1 MMQENWPDPLVRD
14 IARRRAIFVIGS
26 GVSRHALGMDG
37 ITRPPVWKGFLN
49 DAAKR
54 FPRGLETEHIYDAI
68 EHGDLLHACEWLKNR
83 YDEDWTAYLRSR
95 FVDPRYTPGKLH
107 ELIALLDTRV
117 VFSLNFDDIYEN
129 KSREINEA
137 SQFTKNYSDPDVCEF
152 LRNDA
157 RYVVKVHGNLA
168 SPATLIF
175 TQEDYA
181 RARIKHSLFYSAFD
195 AALMTHTFLF
205 IGCGYGDPDVNL
217 LLENQAF
224 SADPNSIN
232 PHYFLTSDNISH
244 DMKKSLR
251 KNRNLKTLCYDKIDD
266 NHSGLVSAIEC
277 LYSRVTEARS
287 LLLENNNW

>member
-1 MMQENWPDPLVRD
+1 MLREDWPAPLVRD
-14 IARRRAIFVIGS
+14 IARRRAVFVIGS
-26 GVSRHALGMDG
+26 GVSRHALGADG
-37 ITRPPVWKGFLN
+37 TTRPPVWKSFLT
-49 DAAKR
+49 DAAQR
-54 FPRGLETEHIYDAI
+54 FARGADTEHIYKAI
-68 EHGDLLHACEWLKNR
+68 EGGDLLHACEWLKDR
-83 YDEDWTAYLRSR
+83 YDEDWPAYLRSK
-95 FVDPRYTPGKLH
+95 FTDPRYTPGKLH

-137 SQFTKNYSDPDVCEF
+137 SQFTKNYSDVDVCEF

-181 RARIKHSLFYSAFD
+181 KARIKHSLFYSAFD

-205 IGCGYGDPDVNL
+205 VGCGYGDPDVNL

-224 SADPNSIN
+224 SAQPGSIN
-232 PHYFLTSDNISH
+232 PHYFLTSEDISN
-244 DMKKSLR
+244 DMRRSLR
-251 KNRNLKTLCYDKIDD
+251 KNRNLKTLCYDKVDD
-266 NHSGLVSAIEC
+266 GHSGLVAAVEQ
-277 LYSRVTEARS
+277 LYSKVIDSRS
-287 LLLENNNW
+287 LLTENTNW